1 MECRAPR
8 NGVGGWASDSR
19 LGSWRRCPRLHR
31 TLILARECCHQQREA
46 SLSRWAS
53 RAPGSEQHGGDC
65 DPGSPAKP
73 AFGSFTPC
81 NVNGGVVCTHCFL
94 VKLEEVGDPPELGGA
109 RLCQHA
115 SASLGL
121 RVQNF
126 ASMGVL
132 QASKAEIQDV
142 LKCTR
147 GRGKRGAFS
156 DPGLPVHRLPL
167 AQELGMPT

>member
-1 MECRAPR
+1 MRWRGKPGLGLQAGKLEKMPPTAPHI
-8 NGVGGWASDSR
+8 DSGESVFAATSPER
-19 LGSWRRCPRLHR
+19 PLCPTGHHELLG
-31 TLILARECCHQQREA
+31 Q
-46 SLSRWAS
+46 SR
-53 RAPGSEQHGGDC
+53 HGGDS
-65 DPGSPAKP
+65 DPGSPAKQ
-73 AFGSFTPC
+73 ASGSFTPC
-81 NVNGGVVCTHCFL
+81 NVNREWSVQLLFSQAGG
-94 VKLEEVGDPPELGGA
+94 GGGPPELGGT

-121 RVQNF
+121 RVQSF
-126 ASMGVL
+126 ASVGVL
-132 QASKAEIQDV
+132 QASKAEIHDV